1 MADPDFEK
9 DSIQEQMLNLK
20 QALNEVRSAQADRE
34 DVVVDM
40 KHATLSRLELLA
52 EDLQPVIEEIP
63 KDNEQF
69 EFAIAKGE
77 TPRFWID
84 MTSFVRM
91 GGDGREY
98 QFVKDTR
105 MGRVVLE
112 QSTNRNMVGERVT
125 QYVAER
131 VLERERMIEGDWESV
146 ENLLAAKNASGSG
159 TGKSELLQR
168 SAVASTK
175 PQHSTMSLFVWLMI
189 GLGIGGLGILAL
201 AWFGQIREMV
211 LWITN
216 SG

>member
-1 MADPDFEK
+1 PDFEK

-112 QSTNRNMVGERVT
+112 QSTNRKLVGERVT

-159 TGKSELLQR
+159 TGNSELLQR
-168 SAVASTK
+168 SAITSTK

>member
-1 MADPDFEK
+1 MADANHDET
-9 DSIQEQMLNLK
+9 SIQEQMLNLK
-20 QALNEVRSAQADRE
+20 QALNEVRNAQADRN

-52 EDLQPVIEEIP
+52 EDLQPVFEEIP

-69 EFAIAKGE
+69 EFAVTKGE
-77 TPRFWID
+77 TPRLWID

-112 QSTNRNMVGERVT
+112 QSSNRNLVGERVT

-146 ENLLAAKNASGSG
+146 ENLLAAKNVSDASDR
-159 TGKSELLQR
+159 KPKLLR
-168 SAVASTK
+168 NSAEKVSK
-175 PQHSTMSLFVWLMI
+175 PKHSTISLFVWLMI

>member
-1 MADPDFEK
+1 MADRNVD
-9 DSIQEQMLNLK
+9 DTSIQEQMLNLK
-20 QALNEVRSAQADRE
+20 QALNDVRSAQADRD

-52 EDLQPVIEEIP
+52 EDLQQVIEEIP

-69 EFAIAKGE
+69 EFAVTKGQ
-77 TPRFWID
+77 TPRLWID

-112 QSTNRNMVGERVT
+112 QSSNRKLVGESITR
-125 QYVAER
+125 YVAER

-146 ENLLAAKNASGSG
+146 SDLLAAKNISDVDS
-159 TGKSELLQR
+159 GKSELLR
-168 SAVASTK
+168 KSAVATTK
-175 PQHSTMSLFVWLMI
+175 PKHSTMSLFVWLMI

-211 LWITN
+211 LWITS

>member
-1 MADPDFEK
+1 ADPDFEK

-52 EDLQPVIEEIP
+52 ADLQPVIEEIP

-112 QSTNRNMVGERVT
+112 QSTNRKLVGERVT

-159 TGKSELLQR
+159 SGNLELLQR
-168 SAVASTK
+168 SAIASTK
-175 PQHSTMSLFVWLMI
+175 PKHSTMSLFVWLMI

>member
-52 EDLQPVIEEIP
+52 EDLKPVIEEIP

-112 QSTNRNMVGERVT
+112 QSTNRKMVGERVT
-125 QYVAER
+125 KYVAER

-146 ENLLAAKNASGSG
+146 ENLLAARNASGTG

-175 PQHSTMSLFVWLMI
+175 PKHSTMSLFVWLMI

>member
-112 QSTNRNMVGERVT
+112 QSTNRKMVGERVT

>member
-52 EDLQPVIEEIP
+52 EDLQPVIEDIP

-112 QSTNRNMVGERVT
+112 QSTNRKMVGERVT

-146 ENLLAAKNASGSG
+146 ENLLAARNASGTG

-175 PQHSTMSLFVWLMI
+175 PKHSTISLFVWLMI

>member
-52 EDLQPVIEEIP
+52 EDLQPVIEDIP

-112 QSTNRNMVGERVT
+112 QSTNRKMVGERVT